1 MTLRKML
8 TFTSEFFFGVFIGF
22 VLGLLL
28 NGVIYNSQL
37 HNVGLLTKIIKSGK
51 LSKTKLSANK
61 IYSPDIATLWNALR
75 QLYDKRIELDSK
87 FSFNEIA
94 FEISKLLNKQ
104 KTIAASIIR
113 NFYLRRT
120 TPRKKTIEAIQ
131 RWIDEEKKENVN
143 YSDEEIGSF
152 RGPP

>member
-37 HNVGLLTKIIKSGK
+37 HNVGLLTKIIKSRK
-51 LSKTKLSANK
+51 LSKTKPSANK

-104 KTIAASIIR
+104 KTIATSTIR

-120 TPRKKTIEAIQ
+120 TLRKKTIEAIQ